1 MLHIKKCG
9 ILKALNK
16 IQFEFYLFHVVVI
29 SIIEKYSVSIVSSCY
44 VRSAIEFVAVIIFAI
59 LYKKCSM
66 LLKTRINVKR

>member
-44 VRSAIEFVAVIIFAI
+44 VRSAIEFVAVIILQYYIKSVVCF
-59 LYKKCSM
+59 
-66 LLKTRINVKR
+66 